1 MNIRDKVSASR
12 RSEALV
18 TRESEINPPDFN
30 PGMGDN
36 MGDDF
41 FGGSGLDSGSDPFSS
56 GSSSFDTGTSD
67 PFGSSSGG
75 FGGDPFGG
83 SNSFGSSA
91 TGSDPFGAS
100 STGADHFGASSAG
113 SDPFGAGA
121 TGSDPFGFGATG
133 GFGAAGGFGT
143 PATQQQ
149 QPPQKSMEDALF
161 DSVAQGA
168 KSTWNIFKAAGEAY
182 KTYDASKRCNM
193 GKQLLLTGGIAIVVG
208 VLLWIFKFGLG
219 FSLFFGGMLSAATG
233 VVVFMVSYDKLQQ
246 TGGQPQL
253 VEQPSLDTS
262 FDQPANDFDS
272 NFDSGFDTGSDFDS
286 GFDSGFDSDFD
297 SDFDSGDS
305 DFGDD
310 GMSFSD
316 TTISDFDDGFDTP
329 AVEEPVLSKEEI
341 LETLANLNGAV
352 TRQYLL
358 EHTLPILESIT
369 PNYADSKV
377 LDTQSEDFAAF
388 AAIVEDCAT
397 ILKKQGSNDKQKL
410 PQLIEVKE
418 YLLYYVLTL
427 ERATWCKTPS
437 LVTEIVNYMAYDE
450 STHKVDETVHG
461 EGVDVGSTTHITI
474 TKGETARVTLKDVIL
489 AKKDF
494 FLDAN
499 NYMPCCLG
507 VDSSANAV
515 LLDLKNVNAM
525 LVTGLPRSG
534 KSWALKCILAQMMLF
549 TSPRELQFYFFDP
562 KHKISD
568 FYTIRTPHVCGFQH
582 EDNAIVNEL
591 RYIIHDLA
599 PRRKEKIGAVT
610 GCKNIWDYREA
621 CPTEDMP
628 LIYVVIDEVMT
639 LSDRMDKETK
649 AEFQGLLSE
658 LVTQLPAVGIRLFLV
673 PHVVKDTIIKKTTS
687 SLIPCRISVG
697 GDAEHIADTL
707 GDTKF
712 PYKLV
717 HPGDMAVK
725 LDKGAASFVHSSI
738 LASTNMKTDDF
749 FDFLNSM
756 WLKIDPSLEG
766 RVDLLDATPLQ
777 VSGSDFEVSTTPLY
791 QQPTM
796 PQSGSGKSTRR
807 RGSKKAET
815 PAAIEF
821 NSPDL
826 SALGSKDEDDE
837 LNIWGDMG

>member
-1 MNIRDKVSASR
+1 MNIRDKVSESR
-12 RSEALV
+12 RNEALV

-36 MGDDF
+36 VSDDF

-56 GSSSFDTGTSD
+56 GSSSFDTGSD
-67 PFGSSSGG
+67 PFGGGSSGFGDSSNGFGSSGGFGDSSGFGNSGG
-75 FGGDPFGG
+75 FGGDPFGA
-83 SNSFGSSA
+83 SN
-91 TGSDPFGAS
+91 GA
-100 STGADHFGASSAG
+100 A
-113 SDPFGAGA
+113 DPFGAGG
-121 TGSDPFGFGATG
+121 TDPFGFGATG
-133 GFGAAGGFGT
+133 GFGT
-143 PATQQQ
+143 PTPQQQQ
-149 QPPQKSMEDALF
+149 QPQQKSMEDALF
-161 DSVAQGA
+161 DGVAQGA
-168 KSTWNIFKAAGEAY
+168 KSTWNVFKAAGDAY
-182 KTYDASKRCNM
+182 KTYDASRRCNM
-193 GKQLLLTGGIAIVVG
+193 GKQLLLTGGIAVVVG
-208 VLLWIFKFGLG
+208 VILWILKFGLG
-219 FSLFFGGMLSAATG
+219 FSLFFGGMLSVATG

-246 TGGQPQL
+246 QGVLPQPP
-253 VEQPSLDTS
+253 VQPELDTS
-262 FDQPANDFDS
+262 FDQSPSEFDTG
-272 NFDSGFDTGSDFDS
+272 FDSGSD
-286 GFDSGFDSDFD
+286 FDSGFDSDFD
-297 SDFDSGDS
+297 SDFDSGFDS
-305 DFGDD
+305 DFDSGFDSGGGDFD
-310 GMSFSD
+310 DDMSFSD
-316 TTISDFDDGFDTP
+316 TSMDDFDTGFDTP

-341 LETLANLNGAV
+341 LETLTNLNGAV

-388 AAIVEDCAT
+388 AAIVEDCAN
-397 ILKKQGSNDKQKL
+397 ILRKQGANDKQKL

-418 YLLYYVLTL
+418 YLLYYTLTL

-437 LVTEIVNYMAYDE
+437 LVAEIVNYMAYDE

-461 EGVDVGSTTHITI
+461 EGVDVGSMTHITI
-474 TKGETARVTLKDVIL
+474 TKGDTAKVTLKDVML
-489 AKKDF
+489 SKKDF

-525 LVTGLPRSG
+525 MVTGLPRSG

-549 TSPRELQFYFFDP
+549 TSPRELQFYFLDP
-562 KHKISD
+562 KFKISD

-599 PRRKEKIGAVT
+599 PRRKEKIGSVT

-697 GDAEHIADTL
+697 GDADHIADTL

-738 LASTNMKTDDF
+738 LASTNIKTDEF

-766 RVDLLDATPLQ
+766 RVDLLDSTPLQ
-777 VSGSDFEVSTTPLY
+777 VSGTEFEVSSTPLY
-791 QQPTM
+791 QQPAPPT
-796 PQSGSGKSTRR
+796 SGSSKSTRR
-807 RGSKKAET
+807 RGSKKAE
-815 PAAIEF
+815 PAPTIEF

-826 SALGSKDEDDE
+826 SALGNNDDNEE
-837 LNIWGDMG
+837 LNIWGNMD